1 MDQAHKLHDWFTNSA
16 VDLRRCL
23 CMCFFCRSMLCIS
36 LKNLRSHMYQR
47 QRGRAIWW
55 PDDQLHCIVVRSSS
69 KENPPT
75 APPDPPLDNVARPH
89 TSNTRLDSIFV
100 KGILNL
106 SRHALPIRFDP
117 TNSSNGAN
125 RFFYHYYVYFI
136 FLLQPSCSKAWLNFN
151 WNYFHFELL
160 VLNSTQLLFSLKET
174 MMATPF
180 VLWDL

>member
-1 MDQAHKLHDWFTNSA
+1 MDLMEWPHQHIQVKVLIGISTHSFQLRLSWVPWLNMIKLWNRSSSQVA
-16 VDLRRCL
+16 WLIYKLSRRPSKVFL
-23 CMCFFCRSMLCIS
+23 YVLFCRGMLCIS
-36 LKNLRSHMYQR
+36 LKNLRSHMYQT

-69 KENPPT
+69 KENSPT

-136 FLLQPSCSKAWLNFN
+136 FLL
-151 WNYFHFELL
+151 
-160 VLNSTQLLFSLKET
+160 
-174 MMATPF
+174 
-180 VLWDL
+180 